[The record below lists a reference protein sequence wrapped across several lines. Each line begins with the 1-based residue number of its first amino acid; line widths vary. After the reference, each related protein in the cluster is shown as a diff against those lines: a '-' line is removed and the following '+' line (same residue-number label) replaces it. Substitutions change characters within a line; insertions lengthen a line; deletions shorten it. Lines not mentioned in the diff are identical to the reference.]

1 MEGQILME
9 KIQYP
14 IVIFVTEGNDNSAC
28 GVKFCTEFEH
38 AICTV
43 EHYDVRDGIYTVFD
57 AEGRLLEYFVKENN
71 KVDLRCIEDVPTHQE
86 KLRHLLKYTLY
97 HIYKD
102 ADFENLSI
110 EQLIEKATPH
120 YTYIPA
126 VPFRITLK
134 KWLKKLFG
142 IEDTEKE

>member
-1 MEGQILME
+1 MKDI
-9 KIQYP
+9 KYP

-28 GVKFCTEFEH
+28 DATLCTEFEH

-71 KVDLRCIEDVPTHQE
+71 KVDLRCIEDVPTHQG
-86 KLRHLLKYTLY
+86 KLRHLLRYMLSENY
-97 HIYKD
+97 EELEFE
-102 ADFENLSI
+102 DFSL
-110 EQLIEKATPH
+110 EQLIEKAKPH

-142 IEDTEKE
+142 AEDTGQIKEK